1 MRNKRKIIIISII
14 TIILILGI
22 AIISV
27 NGAIP
32 LFGNGLNL
40 MNASIAQK
48 TVGSGLESAYIK
60 WDNFANAD
68 GYNVYISN
76 QNGGYTQLD
85 NELIRLYKDGS
96 SSYWRADAVG
106 LKAGNYKFKVVPIV
120 DGNEDTAS
128 QVESE
133 NITVEAHD
141 RTGFAWVNGATTGAY
156 NLDGTIKD
164 NANIIYVTE
173 DTKNTVSLDVQ
184 TSSSGKVENA
194 KGLQNILDLYK
205 KGYEYKPL
213 VVRIIGKV
221 TDPSTLDGGDI
232 VISGSG
238 SDKRINCGIT
248 FEGIG
253 EDATLYG
260 YGIRVKNASNVEIRN
275 IGVMLTDS
283 DEGDSIGLQ
292 QENDHVWV
300 HNCDLFYGEP
310 GSDSDQVKGDG
321 ALDCKKSTY
330 ITFSYN
336 HFFDTGK
343 SNLLG
348 LSENTTDDLYI
359 TYHHNWYDH
368 SDSRHPRIR
377 FYSAHVYNNYYDG
390 NSKYGVGAC
399 LGSSVLVEGNYFRNC
414 KKPMMISMQGS
425 DTSGTF
431 SKEDGGM
438 IKAYNN
444 YMIGQES
451 YIPYSQD
458 NKSFDAFEVSSIDDK
473 VPSSVTS
480 LQGGKTYN
488 NFDTSSIMY
497 EYKADSPEEAK
508 NKVEKYAGRLNGGDF
523 KWTFDD
529 SKDDESDKLSAELKN
544 ALESYE
550 SNLLSVG
557 GDSIDMSEEPTPE
570 PEVIS
575 VESISLNSQTGELR
589 VGEQTTLIA
598 TITPDNAT
606 NKSVTWKS
614 DNTEAATVE
623 NGVVTAVGEG
633 KANITVTTVDGN
645 KTATCEI
652 TVLPEEEPEPDPEP
666 EVINVEN
673 VTLNSQNE
681 ELKIGDTVTLV
692 ATITPSNATNKNVT
706 WSSDNTNVATVNN
719 GVVRAVGE
727 GKANITVTTVDGN
740 KTAVCEIT
748 VLPKE
753 EPEPDPE
760 PEVINVENVTLN
772 SQNEELKIGD
782 TVTLVATIT
791 PSNATN
797 KNVTWSSDNT
807 NVATVN
813 NGVVRAVGEGKA
825 NITVTTVDGN
835 KTATCMIT
843 VLPEEEPE
851 PEPEPEPTPEPDPE
865 PEVINVESVALNSQN
880 EELKI
885 GETTTLVATVMPSN
899 ATNKKVVWSSDNTN
913 VATVNN
919 GVVTAVGEGSANI
932 KVTTVDGNKT
942 AVCKIT
948 VVDEQEDV
956 ISTISYDITDST
968 NKNVTATI
976 TFNRNDVTITNNDGN
991 NQYVFE
997 TNGEFTFEY
1006 VDSEGNIGTNT
1017 ARVNWIDKEAPV
1029 LEIEYENIN
1038 DGKEVKV
1045 MIKSNE
1051 ELLEVNGWELSED
1064 RMSMSKTF
1072 SANEN
1077 IVIEVSDLVGNV
1089 TEATIN
1095 VESIQ
1100 NSENNDNENDTNDN
1114 ASDNQ
1119 EDNTVA
1125 SGKLPYT
1132 GFETIVKIFI
1142 GLAIVGSI
1150 VFYVRY
1156 KKLQIK

>member
-48 TVGSGLESAYIK
+48 TVGSGLESAYIE

-348 LSENTTDDLYI
+348 LSENTTDNLYI

-451 YIPYSQD
+451 YIPYLQD

-652 TVLPEEEPEPDPEP
+652 TVLTE
-666 EVINVEN
+666 
-673 VTLNSQNE
+673 
-681 ELKIGDTVTLV
+681 
-692 ATITPSNATNKNVT
+692 
-706 WSSDNTNVATVNN
+706 
-719 GVVRAVGE
+719 
-727 GKANITVTTVDGN
+727 
-740 KTAVCEIT
+740 
-748 VLPKE
+748 E

-843 VLPEEEPE
+843 VLPEEE

-1100 NSENNDNENDTNDN
+1100 NSENNVNENNTNDN

>member
-48 TVGSGLESAYIK
+48 TVGSGLESAYIE

-348 LSENTTDDLYI
+348 LSENTTDNLYI

-451 YIPYSQD
+451 YIPYLQD

-740 KTAVCEIT
+740 KTA
-748 VLPKE
+748 
-753 EPEPDPE
+753 
-760 PEVINVENVTLN
+760 
-772 SQNEELKIGD
+772 
-782 TVTLVATIT
+782 
-791 PSNATN
+791 
-797 KNVTWSSDNT
+797 
-807 NVATVN
+807 
-813 NGVVRAVGEGKA
+813 
-825 NITVTTVDGN
+825 
-835 KTATCMIT
+835 TCMIT
-843 VLPEEEPE
+843 VLPEEE

-1089 TEATIN
+1089 TEATVN

-1100 NSENNDNENDTNDN
+1100 NSENNDNENNTNDN

>member
-48 TVGSGLESAYIK
+48 TVGSGLESAYIE

-348 LSENTTDDLYI
+348 LSENTTDNLYI

-451 YIPYSQD
+451 YIPYLQD

-623 NGVVTAVGEG
+623 NGVVRAVGEG

-645 KTATCEI
+645 KTATCMI
-652 TVLPEEEPEPDPEP
+652 TVLPE
-666 EVINVEN
+666 
-673 VTLNSQNE
+673 
-681 ELKIGDTVTLV
+681 
-692 ATITPSNATNKNVT
+692 
-706 WSSDNTNVATVNN
+706 
-719 GVVRAVGE
+719 
-727 GKANITVTTVDGN
+727 
-740 KTAVCEIT
+740 
-748 VLPKE
+748 E

-851 PEPEPEPTPEPDPE
+851 PDPE
-865 PEVINVESVALNSQN
+865 PEVINVENVTLNSQN

-885 GETTTLVATVMPSN
+885 GDTVTLVATITPSN
-899 ATNKKVVWSSDNTN
+899 ATNKNVTWSSDNTN

-1100 NSENNDNENDTNDN
+1100 NSENNDNENNTNDN

>member
-48 TVGSGLESAYIK
+48 TVGSGLESAYIE

-348 LSENTTDDLYI
+348 LSENTTDNLYI

-438 IKAYNN
+438 IKSYNN

-451 YIPYSQD
+451 YIPYLQD

-740 KTAVCEIT
+740 KTA
-748 VLPKE
+748 
-753 EPEPDPE
+753 
-760 PEVINVENVTLN
+760 
-772 SQNEELKIGD
+772 
-782 TVTLVATIT
+782 
-791 PSNATN
+791 
-797 KNVTWSSDNT
+797 
-807 NVATVN
+807 
-813 NGVVRAVGEGKA
+813 
-825 NITVTTVDGN
+825 
-835 KTATCMIT
+835 TCMIT
-843 VLPEEEPE
+843 VLPEEE

-997 TNGEFTFEY
+997 TNGEFIFEY

-1100 NSENNDNENDTNDN
+1100 NSENNDNENNTNDN

>member
-14 TIILILGI
+14 TIILIFGI

-32 LFGNGLNL
+32 LVGNGLNL
-40 MNASIAQK
+40 MNASITQK
-48 TVGSGLESAYIK
+48 TVGSGLESAYIE

-205 KGYEYKPL
+205 KGYESKPL

-292 QENDHVWV
+292 QENDHIWV

-458 NKSFDAFEVSSIDDK
+458 NKSFDAYEVSSIDDK

-529 SKDDESDKLSAELKN
+529 SKDDESDKLNAELKN

-557 GDSIDMSEEPTPE
+557 GDSIDMPEEPTPE
-570 PEVIS
+570 PDVIS
-575 VESISLNSQTGELR
+575 VESVSLNSQTGELR

-652 TVLPEEEPEPDPEP
+652 TVLPEEPEP

-727 GKANITVTTVDGN
+727 G
-740 KTAVCEIT
+740 
-748 VLPKE
+748 
-753 EPEPDPE
+753 
-760 PEVINVENVTLN
+760 
-772 SQNEELKIGD
+772 S
-782 TVTLVATIT
+782 
-791 PSNATN
+791 
-797 KNVTWSSDNT
+797 
-807 NVATVN
+807 
-813 NGVVRAVGEGKA
+813 A

-843 VLPEEEPE
+843 VLPEEE

-885 GETTTLVATVMPSN
+885 GETITLVATVMPSN
-899 ATNKKVVWSSDNTN
+899 ATNKNVVWSSDNTN

-932 KVTTVDGNKT
+932 TVTTVDGNKT

-976 TFNRNDVTITNNDGN
+976 TFNRNDVTITNNDGS

-1006 VDSEGNIGTNT
+1006 VDSEGNTGTNT

-1045 MIKSNE
+1045 TIKSNE
-1051 ELLEVNGWELSED
+1051 ELLEVDGWELSED

-1095 VESIQ
+1095 VDSIQ
-1100 NSENNDNENDTNDN
+1100 NSENNDNENNTNDN
-1114 ASDNQ
+1114 DSDNQ

>member
-48 TVGSGLESAYIK
+48 TVGSGLESAYIEWNK
-60 WDNFANAD
+60 FANAD

-348 LSENTTDDLYI
+348 LSENTTDNLYI

-451 YIPYSQD
+451 YIPYLQD

-666 EVINVEN
+666 EVINVES
-673 VTLNSQNE
+673 VALNSQNE
-681 ELKIGDTVTLV
+681 ELKIGETTTLV
-692 ATITPSNATNKNVT
+692 ATVMPSNATNKKVV

-719 GVVRAVGE
+719 GVVTAVGE
-727 GKANITVTTVDGN
+727 GSANIKVTTEDGN
-740 KTAVCEIT
+740 KTAV
-748 VLPKE
+748 
-753 EPEPDPE
+753 
-760 PEVINVENVTLN
+760 
-772 SQNEELKIGD
+772 
-782 TVTLVATIT
+782 
-791 PSNATN
+791 
-797 KNVTWSSDNT
+797 
-807 NVATVN
+807 
-813 NGVVRAVGEGKA
+813 
-825 NITVTTVDGN
+825 
-835 KTATCMIT
+835 CMIT
-843 VLPEEEPE
+843 VLPEEE

-885 GETTTLVATVMPSN
+885 GDTVTLVATITPSN
-899 ATNKKVVWSSDNTN
+899 ATNKNVTWSSDNTN

-1100 NSENNDNENDTNDN
+1100 NSENNDNENNDN
-1114 ASDNQ
+1114 
-1119 EDNTVA
+1119 
-1125 SGKLPYT
+1125 
-1132 GFETIVKIFI
+1132 
-1142 GLAIVGSI
+1142 
-1150 VFYVRY
+1150 R
-1156 KKLQIK
+1156 

>member
-40 MNASIAQK
+40 MNASITQK
-48 TVGSGLESAYIK
+48 TVGSGLESAYIE

-205 KGYEYKPL
+205 KGYESKPL

-458 NKSFDAFEVSSIDDK
+458 NKSFDAYEVSSIDDK

-529 SKDDESDKLSAELKN
+529 SKDDESDKLNAELKN

-557 GDSIDMSEEPTPE
+557 GDSIDMPEEPTPE
-570 PEVIS
+570 PDVIS
-575 VESISLNSQTGELR
+575 VESVSLNSQTGELR

-652 TVLPEEEPEPDPEP
+652 TVLPEEEPEP

-760 PEVINVENVTLN
+760 PEVINVENVSLN
-772 SQNEELKIGD
+772 IPSDELEIGE
-782 TVTLVATIT
+782 TVALVAIVM

-813 NGVVRAVGEGKA
+813 NGVVRAVGEGSA

-843 VLPEEEPE
+843 VLPEEE

-899 ATNKKVVWSSDNTN
+899 ATNKNVVWSSDNTN

-932 KVTTVDGNKT
+932 TVTTVDGNKT

-976 TFNRNDVTITNNDGN
+976 TFNRNDVTITNNDGS

-1006 VDSEGNIGTNT
+1006 VDSEGNTGTNT
-1017 ARVNWIDKEAPV
+1017 ARVNWIDKEEPV

-1038 DGKEVKV
+1038 GGKEFKV
-1045 MIKSNE
+1045 TIKSNE
-1051 ELLEVNGWELSED
+1051 ELLEVDGWELSED
-1064 RMSMSKTF
+1064 RRSMSKTF

-1095 VESIQ
+1095 VDSIQ
-1100 NSENNDNENDTNDN
+1100 NSENNDNENNTNDN

>member
-32 LFGNGLNL
+32 LFGNRLNL
-40 MNASIAQK
+40 MNASITQK
-48 TVGSGLESAYIK
+48 TVGSGLESAYIE

-205 KGYEYKPL
+205 KGYESKPL

-292 QENDHVWV
+292 QENDHIWV

-458 NKSFDAFEVSSIDDK
+458 NKSFDAYEVSSIDDK

-529 SKDDESDKLSAELKN
+529 SKDDESDKLNAELKN

-557 GDSIDMSEEPTPE
+557 GDSIDMPEEPTPE
-570 PEVIS
+570 PDVIS
-575 VESISLNSQTGELR
+575 VESVSLNSQTGELR

-652 TVLPEEEPEPDPEP
+652 TVLPEEEPEP

-740 KTAVCEIT
+740 KTAVC
-748 VLPKE
+748 
-753 EPEPDPE
+753 
-760 PEVINVENVTLN
+760 
-772 SQNEELKIGD
+772 
-782 TVTLVATIT
+782 
-791 PSNATN
+791 
-797 KNVTWSSDNT
+797 
-807 NVATVN
+807 
-813 NGVVRAVGEGKA
+813 
-825 NITVTTVDGN
+825 
-835 KTATCMIT
+835 
-843 VLPEEEPE
+843 
-851 PEPEPEPTPEPDPE
+851 
-865 PEVINVESVALNSQN
+865 
-880 EELKI
+880 
-885 GETTTLVATVMPSN
+885 
-899 ATNKKVVWSSDNTN
+899 
-913 VATVNN
+913 
-919 GVVTAVGEGSANI
+919 
-932 KVTTVDGNKT
+932 
-942 AVCKIT
+942 KIT

-976 TFNRNDVTITNNDGN
+976 TFNRNDVTITNNDGS

-1006 VDSEGNIGTNT
+1006 VDSEGNTGTNT

-1045 MIKSNE
+1045 TIKSNE
-1051 ELLEVNGWELSED
+1051 ELLEVDGWELSED

-1100 NSENNDNENDTNDN
+1100 NSENNDNENNTNDN
-1114 ASDNQ
+1114 DSDNQ

>member
-40 MNASIAQK
+40 MNASITQK
-48 TVGSGLESAYIK
+48 TVGSGLESAYIE

-205 KGYEYKPL
+205 KGYESKPL

-348 LSENTTDDLYI
+348 LSENTTDNLYI

-529 SKDDESDKLSAELKN
+529 SKDDESDKLNAELKN

-557 GDSIDMSEEPTPE
+557 GDSIDMPEEPTPE

-575 VESISLNSQTGELR
+575 VESVSLNSQTGKLR

-652 TVLPEEEPEPDPEP
+652 TVLPEEEPEPEI
-666 EVINVEN
+666 INVEN

-843 VLPEEEPE
+843 VLPEEE

-1100 NSENNDNENDTNDN
+1100 NSENNDNENNTNDN

>member
-40 MNASIAQK
+40 MNASITQK
-48 TVGSGLESAYIK
+48 TVGSGLESAYIE

-205 KGYEYKPL
+205 KGYESKPL

-529 SKDDESDKLSAELKN
+529 SKDDESDKLNAELKN

-557 GDSIDMSEEPTPE
+557 GDSIDMPEEPTPE

-575 VESISLNSQTGELR
+575 VESVSLNSQTGKLR

-740 KTAVCEIT
+740 KTA
-748 VLPKE
+748 
-753 EPEPDPE
+753 
-760 PEVINVENVTLN
+760 
-772 SQNEELKIGD
+772 
-782 TVTLVATIT
+782 
-791 PSNATN
+791 
-797 KNVTWSSDNT
+797 
-807 NVATVN
+807 
-813 NGVVRAVGEGKA
+813 
-825 NITVTTVDGN
+825 
-835 KTATCMIT
+835 TCMIT
-843 VLPEEEPE
+843 VLPEEE

-1100 NSENNDNENDTNDN
+1100 NSENNDNENNTNDN

>member
-32 LFGNGLNL
+32 LFGNRLNL
-40 MNASIAQK
+40 MNASITQK
-48 TVGSGLESAYIK
+48 TVGSGLESAYIE

-194 KGLQNILDLYK
+194 KGLQNILAFYK
-205 KGYEYKPL
+205 QGYESKPL

-292 QENDHVWV
+292 QENDHIWV

-458 NKSFDAFEVSSIDDK
+458 NKSFDAYEVSSIDDK

-529 SKDDESDKLSAELKN
+529 SKDDESDKLNAELKN

-557 GDSIDMSEEPTPE
+557 GDSIDMPEEPTPE
-570 PEVIS
+570 PDVIS
-575 VESISLNSQTGELR
+575 VESVSLNSQTGELR

-652 TVLPEEEPEPDPEP
+652 TVLPEEEPEP

-760 PEVINVENVTLN
+760 PEVINVESVSLN
-772 SQNEELKIGD
+772 IQSDELEIGE
-782 TVTLVATIT
+782 TVALVATVM

-813 NGVVRAVGEGKA
+813 NGVVRAVGEGSA

-851 PEPEPEPTPEPDPE
+851 PEPEPTPE

-899 ATNKKVVWSSDNTN
+899 ATNKNVVWSSDNTN

-919 GVVTAVGEGSANI
+919 GVVTAVGEGSTNI
-932 KVTTVDGNKT
+932 TVTTVDGNKT

-976 TFNRNDVTITNNDGN
+976 TFNRNDVTITNNDGS

-1006 VDSEGNIGTNT
+1006 VDSEGNTGTNT

-1045 MIKSNE
+1045 TIKSNE
-1051 ELLEVNGWELSED
+1051 ELLEVDGWELSED

-1100 NSENNDNENDTNDN
+1100 NSENNDNENNTNDN
-1114 ASDNQ
+1114 DSDNQ

>member
-48 TVGSGLESAYIK
+48 TVGSGLESAYIE

-283 DEGDSIGLQ
+283 YEGDSIGLQ

-348 LSENTTDDLYI
+348 LSENTTDNLYI

-451 YIPYSQD
+451 YIPYLQD

-727 GKANITVTTVDGN
+727 GKANI
-740 KTAVCEIT
+740 
-748 VLPKE
+748 
-753 EPEPDPE
+753 
-760 PEVINVENVTLN
+760 
-772 SQNEELKIGD
+772 
-782 TVTLVATIT
+782 
-791 PSNATN
+791 
-797 KNVTWSSDNT
+797 
-807 NVATVN
+807 
-813 NGVVRAVGEGKA
+813 
-825 NITVTTVDGN
+825 
-835 KTATCMIT
+835 
-843 VLPEEEPE
+843 
-851 PEPEPEPTPEPDPE
+851 
-865 PEVINVESVALNSQN
+865 
-880 EELKI
+880 
-885 GETTTLVATVMPSN
+885 
-899 ATNKKVVWSSDNTN
+899 
-913 VATVNN
+913 
-919 GVVTAVGEGSANI
+919 

-1077 IVIEVSDLVGNV
+1077 IAIEVSDLVGNV

-1100 NSENNDNENDTNDN
+1100 NSENNDNENNTNDN

>member
-48 TVGSGLESAYIK
+48 TVGSGLESAYIE

-348 LSENTTDDLYI
+348 LSENTTDNLYI

-451 YIPYSQD
+451 YIPYLQD

-557 GDSIDMSEEPTPE
+557 GDSIDMSEEPTPD

-740 KTAVCEIT
+740 KTA
-748 VLPKE
+748 
-753 EPEPDPE
+753 
-760 PEVINVENVTLN
+760 
-772 SQNEELKIGD
+772 
-782 TVTLVATIT
+782 
-791 PSNATN
+791 
-797 KNVTWSSDNT
+797 
-807 NVATVN
+807 
-813 NGVVRAVGEGKA
+813 
-825 NITVTTVDGN
+825 
-835 KTATCMIT
+835 TCMIT
-843 VLPEEEPE
+843 VLPEEE

-1100 NSENNDNENDTNDN
+1100 NSENNDNENNTNDN

>member
-48 TVGSGLESAYIK
+48 TVGSGLESAYIE

-348 LSENTTDDLYI
+348 LSENTTDNLYI

-451 YIPYSQD
+451 YIPYLQD

-652 TVLPEEEPEPDPEP
+652 TVLTE
-666 EVINVEN
+666 
-673 VTLNSQNE
+673 
-681 ELKIGDTVTLV
+681 
-692 ATITPSNATNKNVT
+692 
-706 WSSDNTNVATVNN
+706 
-719 GVVRAVGE
+719 
-727 GKANITVTTVDGN
+727 
-740 KTAVCEIT
+740 
-748 VLPKE
+748 E

-843 VLPEEEPE
+843 VLPEEE

-1100 NSENNDNENDTNDN
+1100 NSENNDNENNTNDN

>member
-48 TVGSGLESAYIK
+48 TVGSGLESAYIE

-348 LSENTTDDLYI
+348 LSENTTDNLYI

-451 YIPYSQD
+451 YIPYLQD

-740 KTAVCEIT
+740 KTA
-748 VLPKE
+748 
-753 EPEPDPE
+753 
-760 PEVINVENVTLN
+760 
-772 SQNEELKIGD
+772 
-782 TVTLVATIT
+782 
-791 PSNATN
+791 
-797 KNVTWSSDNT
+797 
-807 NVATVN
+807 
-813 NGVVRAVGEGKA
+813 
-825 NITVTTVDGN
+825 
-835 KTATCMIT
+835 TCMIT
-843 VLPEEEPE
+843 VLPEEE

-1100 NSENNDNENDTNDN
+1100 NSENNDNENNTNDN

>member
-48 TVGSGLESAYIK
+48 TVGSGLESAYIE

-348 LSENTTDDLYI
+348 LSENTTDNLYI

-451 YIPYSQD
+451 YIPYLQD

-645 KTATCEI
+645 KTATCMI
-652 TVLPEEEPEPDPEP
+652 TVLPEEEPEPEPEPTPEPDPEP
-666 EVINVEN
+666 EVINVES
-673 VTLNSQNE
+673 VALNSQNE
-681 ELKIGDTVTLV
+681 ELKIGETTTLV
-692 ATITPSNATNKNVT
+692 ATVMPSNATNKKVV

-719 GVVRAVGE
+719 GVVTAVGE
-727 GKANITVTTVDGN
+727 GSANIKVTTEDGN
-740 KTAVCEIT
+740 KTAV
-748 VLPKE
+748 
-753 EPEPDPE
+753 
-760 PEVINVENVTLN
+760 
-772 SQNEELKIGD
+772 
-782 TVTLVATIT
+782 
-791 PSNATN
+791 
-797 KNVTWSSDNT
+797 
-807 NVATVN
+807 
-813 NGVVRAVGEGKA
+813 
-825 NITVTTVDGN
+825 
-835 KTATCMIT
+835 CMIT
-843 VLPEEEPE
+843 VLPEEE

-1100 NSENNDNENDTNDN
+1100 NSENNDNENNTNDN

>member
-48 TVGSGLESAYIK
+48 TVGSGLESAYIE

-348 LSENTTDDLYI
+348 LSENTTDNLYI

-451 YIPYSQD
+451 YIPYLQD

-652 TVLPEEEPEPDPEP
+652 TVLTE
-666 EVINVEN
+666 
-673 VTLNSQNE
+673 
-681 ELKIGDTVTLV
+681 
-692 ATITPSNATNKNVT
+692 
-706 WSSDNTNVATVNN
+706 
-719 GVVRAVGE
+719 
-727 GKANITVTTVDGN
+727 
-740 KTAVCEIT
+740 
-748 VLPKE
+748 E

-843 VLPEEEPE
+843 VLPEEE

-1072 SANEN
+1072 KANEN

-1100 NSENNDNENDTNDN
+1100 NSENNDNENNTNDN

>member
-14 TIILILGI
+14 TIILIFGI

-48 TVGSGLESAYIK
+48 TVGSGLESAYIE

-120 DGNEDTAS
+120 DENEDTAS

-348 LSENTTDDLYI
+348 LSENTTDNLYI

-451 YIPYSQD
+451 YIPYLQD

-652 TVLPEEEPEPDPEP
+652 TVLTE
-666 EVINVEN
+666 
-673 VTLNSQNE
+673 
-681 ELKIGDTVTLV
+681 
-692 ATITPSNATNKNVT
+692 
-706 WSSDNTNVATVNN
+706 
-719 GVVRAVGE
+719 
-727 GKANITVTTVDGN
+727 
-740 KTAVCEIT
+740 
-748 VLPKE
+748 E

-843 VLPEEEPE
+843 VLPEEE

-1100 NSENNDNENDTNDN
+1100 NSENNDNENNTNDN

>member
-48 TVGSGLESAYIK
+48 TVGSGLESAYIE

-348 LSENTTDDLYI
+348 LSENTTDNLYI

-451 YIPYSQD
+451 CIPYLQD

-645 KTATCEI
+645 KTATC
-652 TVLPEEEPEPDPEP
+652 
-666 EVINVEN
+666 
-673 VTLNSQNE
+673 
-681 ELKIGDTVTLV
+681 
-692 ATITPSNATNKNVT
+692 
-706 WSSDNTNVATVNN
+706 
-719 GVVRAVGE
+719 
-727 GKANITVTTVDGN
+727 
-740 KTAVCEIT
+740 
-748 VLPKE
+748 
-753 EPEPDPE
+753 
-760 PEVINVENVTLN
+760 
-772 SQNEELKIGD
+772 
-782 TVTLVATIT
+782 
-791 PSNATN
+791 
-797 KNVTWSSDNT
+797 
-807 NVATVN
+807 
-813 NGVVRAVGEGKA
+813 
-825 NITVTTVDGN
+825 
-835 KTATCMIT
+835 MIT
-843 VLPEEEPE
+843 VLPEEEP
-851 PEPEPEPTPEPDPE
+851 
-865 PEVINVESVALNSQN
+865 
-880 EELKI
+880 
-885 GETTTLVATVMPSN
+885 
-899 ATNKKVVWSSDNTN
+899 
-913 VATVNN
+913 
-919 GVVTAVGEGSANI
+919 
-932 KVTTVDGNKT
+932 
-942 AVCKIT
+942 
-948 VVDEQEDV
+948 V

-1100 NSENNDNENDTNDN
+1100 NSENNDNENNTNDN

>member
-14 TIILILGI
+14 TIILIFGI

-48 TVGSGLESAYIK
+48 TVGSGLESAYIE

-120 DGNEDTAS
+120 DENEDTAS

-348 LSENTTDDLYI
+348 LSENTTDNLYI

-451 YIPYSQD
+451 YIPYLQD

-645 KTATCEI
+645 KTATCMI
-652 TVLPEEEPEPDPEP
+652 TVLPEEEPEPEPEPTPEPDPEP
-666 EVINVEN
+666 EVINVES
-673 VTLNSQNE
+673 VALNSQNE
-681 ELKIGDTVTLV
+681 ELKIGETTTLV
-692 ATITPSNATNKNVT
+692 ATVMPSNATNKKVV

-719 GVVRAVGE
+719 GVVTAVGE
-727 GKANITVTTVDGN
+727 GSANIKVTT
-740 KTAVCEIT
+740 E
-748 VLPKE
+748 
-753 EPEPDPE
+753 
-760 PEVINVENVTLN
+760 
-772 SQNEELKIGD
+772 
-782 TVTLVATIT
+782 
-791 PSNATN
+791 
-797 KNVTWSSDNT
+797 
-807 NVATVN
+807 
-813 NGVVRAVGEGKA
+813 
-825 NITVTTVDGN
+825 DGN

-843 VLPEEEPE
+843 VLPEEE

-1100 NSENNDNENDTNDN
+1100 NSENNDNENNTNDN

>member
-48 TVGSGLESAYIK
+48 TVGSGLESAYIE

-348 LSENTTDDLYI
+348 LSENTTDNLYI

-444 YMIGQES
+444 YMLGQES
-451 YIPYSQD
+451 YIPYLQD

-575 VESISLNSQTGELR
+575 VESVSLNSQTGELR

-645 KTATCEI
+645 KTATC
-652 TVLPEEEPEPDPEP
+652 
-666 EVINVEN
+666 
-673 VTLNSQNE
+673 
-681 ELKIGDTVTLV
+681 
-692 ATITPSNATNKNVT
+692 
-706 WSSDNTNVATVNN
+706 
-719 GVVRAVGE
+719 
-727 GKANITVTTVDGN
+727 
-740 KTAVCEIT
+740 
-748 VLPKE
+748 
-753 EPEPDPE
+753 
-760 PEVINVENVTLN
+760 
-772 SQNEELKIGD
+772 
-782 TVTLVATIT
+782 
-791 PSNATN
+791 
-797 KNVTWSSDNT
+797 
-807 NVATVN
+807 
-813 NGVVRAVGEGKA
+813 
-825 NITVTTVDGN
+825 
-835 KTATCMIT
+835 MIT
-843 VLPEEEPE
+843 VLPEEE

-991 NQYVFE
+991 NQCVFE

-1006 VDSEGNIGTNT
+1006 VDSEGNIGTNM

-1100 NSENNDNENDTNDN
+1100 NSENNDNENNTNDN

>member
-48 TVGSGLESAYIK
+48 TVGSGLESAYIE

-348 LSENTTDDLYI
+348 LSENTTDNLYI

-451 YIPYSQD
+451 YIPYLQD

-645 KTATCEI
+645 KTATCMI
-652 TVLPEEEPEPDPEP
+652 TVLPEEEPEPEPEPTPEPDPEP

-719 GVVRAVGE
+719 GVVTAVGE
-727 GKANITVTTVDGN
+727 GSANIKVTTEDGN
-740 KTAVCEIT
+740 KTAVCMIT
-748 VLPKE
+748 VLPE
-753 EPEPDPE
+753 EEPEPEPEPTPEPDPE

-797 KNVTWSSDNT
+797 KNVT
-807 NVATVN
+807 
-813 NGVVRAVGEGKA
+813 
-825 NITVTTVDGN
+825 
-835 KTATCMIT
+835 
-843 VLPEEEPE
+843 
-851 PEPEPEPTPEPDPE
+851 
-865 PEVINVESVALNSQN
+865 
-880 EELKI
+880 
-885 GETTTLVATVMPSN
+885 
-899 ATNKKVVWSSDNTN
+899 WSSDNTN

-1100 NSENNDNENDTNDN
+1100 NSENNDNENNTNDN

>member
-40 MNASIAQK
+40 MNASITQK
-48 TVGSGLESAYIK
+48 TVGSGLESAYIE

-205 KGYEYKPL
+205 KGYESKPL

-458 NKSFDAFEVSSIDDK
+458 NKSFDAYEVSSIDDK

-529 SKDDESDKLSAELKN
+529 SKDDESDKLNAELKN

-557 GDSIDMSEEPTPE
+557 GDSIDMPEEPTPE
-570 PEVIS
+570 PDVIS
-575 VESISLNSQTGELR
+575 VESVSLNSQTGELR

-633 KANITVTTVDGN
+633 KANITVTTVDEN

-652 TVLPEEEPEPDPEP
+652 TVLPEEEPEP

-760 PEVINVENVTLN
+760 PEVINVENVSLN
-772 SQNEELKIGD
+772 IPSDELEIGE
-782 TVTLVATIT
+782 TVALVAIVM

-813 NGVVRAVGEGKA
+813 NGVVRAVGEGSA

-843 VLPEEEPE
+843 VLPEEE

-899 ATNKKVVWSSDNTN
+899 ATNKNVVWSSDNTN

-932 KVTTVDGNKT
+932 TVTTVDGNKT

-976 TFNRNDVTITNNDGN
+976 TFNRNDVTITNNDGS

-1006 VDSEGNIGTNT
+1006 VDSEGNTGTNT
-1017 ARVNWIDKEAPV
+1017 ARVNWIDKEEPV

-1038 DGKEVKV
+1038 GGKEVKV
-1045 MIKSNE
+1045 TIKSNE
-1051 ELLEVNGWELSED
+1051 ELLEVDGWELSED
-1064 RMSMSKTF
+1064 RRSMSKTF

-1095 VESIQ
+1095 VDSIQ
-1100 NSENNDNENDTNDN
+1100 NSENNDNENNTNDN

>member
-529 SKDDESDKLSAELKN
+529 SKDDESDKLNAELKN

-652 TVLPEEEPEPDPEP
+652 TVLPEEEPEP

-813 NGVVRAVGEGKA
+813 NGVVRAVGEGSA

-851 PEPEPEPTPEPDPE
+851 PEPEPTPE

-899 ATNKKVVWSSDNTN
+899 ATNKNVVWSSDNTN

-919 GVVTAVGEGSANI
+919 GVVTAVGEGSTNI
-932 KVTTVDGNKT
+932 TVTTVDGNKT

-1100 NSENNDNENDTNDN
+1100 NSENNDNENNTNDN

>member
-14 TIILILGI
+14 TIILIFGI

-32 LFGNGLNL
+32 LVGNGLNL
-40 MNASIAQK
+40 MNASITQK
-48 TVGSGLESAYIK
+48 TVGSGLESAYIE

-205 KGYEYKPL
+205 KGYESKPL

-292 QENDHVWV
+292 QENDHIWV

-458 NKSFDAFEVSSIDDK
+458 NKSFDAYEVSSIDDK

-529 SKDDESDKLSAELKN
+529 SKDDESDKLNAELKN

-557 GDSIDMSEEPTPE
+557 GDSIDMPEEPTPE
-570 PEVIS
+570 PDVIS
-575 VESISLNSQTGELR
+575 VESVSLNSQTGELR

-652 TVLPEEEPEPDPEP
+652 TVLPEEEPEP

-760 PEVINVENVTLN
+760 PEVINVESVSLN
-772 SQNEELKIGD
+772 IQSDELEMGE
-782 TVTLVATIT
+782 TVALVATVM

-813 NGVVRAVGEGKA
+813 NGVVRAVGEGSA

-851 PEPEPEPTPEPDPE
+851 PEPEPTPE

-899 ATNKKVVWSSDNTN
+899 ATNKNVVWSSDNTN

-919 GVVTAVGEGSANI
+919 GVVTAVGEGSTNI
-932 KVTTVDGNKT
+932 TVTTVDGNKT

-976 TFNRNDVTITNNDGN
+976 TFNRNDVTITNNDGS

-1006 VDSEGNIGTNT
+1006 VDSEGNTGTNT

-1045 MIKSNE
+1045 TIKSNE
-1051 ELLEVNGWELSED
+1051 ELLEVDGWELSED

-1100 NSENNDNENDTNDN
+1100 NSENNDNENNTNDN
-1114 ASDNQ
+1114 DSDNQ

-1125 SGKLPYT
+1125 SRKLPYT

>member
-40 MNASIAQK
+40 MNASITQK
-48 TVGSGLESAYIK
+48 TVGSGLESAYIE

-205 KGYEYKPL
+205 KGYESKPL

-348 LSENTTDDLYI
+348 LSENTTDNLYI

-414 KKPMMISMQGS
+414 KKPMMISMQGT

-451 YIPYSQD
+451 YIPYLQD

-557 GDSIDMSEEPTPE
+557 GDSIDMPEEPTPE

-575 VESISLNSQTGELR
+575 VESVSLNSQTGELR

-740 KTAVCEIT
+740 KTA
-748 VLPKE
+748 
-753 EPEPDPE
+753 
-760 PEVINVENVTLN
+760 
-772 SQNEELKIGD
+772 
-782 TVTLVATIT
+782 
-791 PSNATN
+791 
-797 KNVTWSSDNT
+797 
-807 NVATVN
+807 
-813 NGVVRAVGEGKA
+813 
-825 NITVTTVDGN
+825 
-835 KTATCMIT
+835 TCMIT
-843 VLPEEEPE
+843 VLPEEE

-1100 NSENNDNENDTNDN
+1100 NSENNDNENNTNDN

-1132 GFETIVKIFI
+1132 GFETIVKVFI

>member
-48 TVGSGLESAYIK
+48 TVGSGLESAYIE

-348 LSENTTDDLYI
+348 LSENTTDNLYI

-444 YMIGQES
+444 YMLGQES
-451 YIPYSQD
+451 YIPYLQD

-740 KTAVCEIT
+740 KTA
-748 VLPKE
+748 
-753 EPEPDPE
+753 
-760 PEVINVENVTLN
+760 
-772 SQNEELKIGD
+772 
-782 TVTLVATIT
+782 
-791 PSNATN
+791 
-797 KNVTWSSDNT
+797 
-807 NVATVN
+807 
-813 NGVVRAVGEGKA
+813 
-825 NITVTTVDGN
+825 
-835 KTATCMIT
+835 TCMIT
-843 VLPEEEPE
+843 VLPEEE

-1029 LEIEYENIN
+1029 LKIEYENIN

-1100 NSENNDNENDTNDN
+1100 NSENNDNENNTNDN

>member
-14 TIILILGI
+14 TIILIFGI

-48 TVGSGLESAYIK
+48 TVGSGLESAYIE

-120 DGNEDTAS
+120 DENEDTAS

-348 LSENTTDDLYI
+348 LSENTTDNLYI

-451 YIPYSQD
+451 YIPYLQD

-633 KANITVTTVDGN
+633 KANITVTT
-645 KTATCEI
+645 E
-652 TVLPEEEPEPDPEP
+652 
-666 EVINVEN
+666 
-673 VTLNSQNE
+673 
-681 ELKIGDTVTLV
+681 
-692 ATITPSNATNKNVT
+692 
-706 WSSDNTNVATVNN
+706 
-719 GVVRAVGE
+719 
-727 GKANITVTTVDGN
+727 
-740 KTAVCEIT
+740 
-748 VLPKE
+748 
-753 EPEPDPE
+753 
-760 PEVINVENVTLN
+760 
-772 SQNEELKIGD
+772 
-782 TVTLVATIT
+782 
-791 PSNATN
+791 
-797 KNVTWSSDNT
+797 
-807 NVATVN
+807 
-813 NGVVRAVGEGKA
+813 
-825 NITVTTVDGN
+825 DGN

-843 VLPEEEPE
+843 VLPEEEPEPEPEPTPEPDPEPEVINVESVALNSQNEELKIGETTTLVATVMPSNATNKKVVWSSDNTNVATVNNGVVTAVGEGSANIKVTTEDGNKTATCMITVLPEEE

-1100 NSENNDNENDTNDN
+1100 NSENNDNENNTNDN

>member
-40 MNASIAQK
+40 MNASITQK
-48 TVGSGLESAYIK
+48 TVGSGLESAYIE

-205 KGYEYKPL
+205 KGYESKPL

-458 NKSFDAFEVSSIDDK
+458 NKSFDAYEVSSIDDK

-529 SKDDESDKLSAELKN
+529 SKDDESDKLNAELKN

-557 GDSIDMSEEPTPE
+557 GDSIDMPEEPTPE
-570 PEVIS
+570 PDVIS
-575 VESISLNSQTGELR
+575 VESVSLNSQTGELR

-652 TVLPEEEPEPDPEP
+652 TVLPEEEPEP

-760 PEVINVENVTLN
+760 PEVINVENVSLN
-772 SQNEELKIGD
+772 IPSDELEIGE
-782 TVTLVATIT
+782 TVALVAIVM

-813 NGVVRAVGEGKA
+813 NGVVRAVGEGSA

-843 VLPEEEPE
+843 VLPEEE

-899 ATNKKVVWSSDNTN
+899 ATNKNVVWSSDNTN

-932 KVTTVDGNKT
+932 TVTTVDGNKT

-976 TFNRNDVTITNNDGN
+976 TFNRNDVTITNNDGS

-1100 NSENNDNENDTNDN
+1100 NSENNDNENNTNDN

>member
-48 TVGSGLESAYIK
+48 TVGSGLESAYIE

-348 LSENTTDDLYI
+348 LSENTTDNLYI

-451 YIPYSQD
+451 YIPYLQD

-740 KTAVCEIT
+740 KTATCEIT
-748 VLPKE
+748 VLPEE

-843 VLPEEEPE
+843 VLPEEE

-1089 TEATIN
+1089 TEATVN

-1100 NSENNDNENDTNDN
+1100 NSENNDNENNTNDN

>member
-32 LFGNGLNL
+32 LFGNRLNL
-40 MNASIAQK
+40 MNASITQK
-48 TVGSGLESAYIK
+48 TVGSGLESAYIE

-205 KGYEYKPL
+205 KGYESKPL

-292 QENDHVWV
+292 QENDHIWV

-458 NKSFDAFEVSSIDDK
+458 NKSFDAYEVSSIDDK

-529 SKDDESDKLSAELKN
+529 SKDDESDKLNAELKN

-557 GDSIDMSEEPTPE
+557 GDSIDMPEEPTPE
-570 PEVIS
+570 PDVIS
-575 VESISLNSQTGELR
+575 VESVSLNSQTGELR

-652 TVLPEEEPEPDPEP
+652 TVLPEEEPEP

-760 PEVINVENVTLN
+760 PEVINVESVSLN
-772 SQNEELKIGD
+772 IQSDELEIGE
-782 TVTLVATIT
+782 TVALVATVM

-813 NGVVRAVGEGKA
+813 NGVVRAVGEGSA
-825 NITVTTVDGN
+825 NITATTVDGN

-851 PEPEPEPTPEPDPE
+851 PEPEPTPE

-899 ATNKKVVWSSDNTN
+899 ATNKNVVWSSDNTN

-919 GVVTAVGEGSANI
+919 GVVTAVGEGSTNI
-932 KVTTVDGNKT
+932 TVTTVDGNKT

-976 TFNRNDVTITNNDGN
+976 TFNRNDVTITNNDGS

-1006 VDSEGNIGTNT
+1006 VDSEGNTGTNT

-1045 MIKSNE
+1045 TIKSNE
-1051 ELLEVNGWELSED
+1051 ELLEVDGWELSED

-1100 NSENNDNENDTNDN
+1100 NSENNDNENNTNDN
-1114 ASDNQ
+1114 DSDNQ

>member
-48 TVGSGLESAYIK
+48 TVGSGLESAYIE

-348 LSENTTDDLYI
+348 LSENTTDNLYI

-451 YIPYSQD
+451 YIPYLQD

-645 KTATCEI
+645 KTATC
-652 TVLPEEEPEPDPEP
+652 
-666 EVINVEN
+666 
-673 VTLNSQNE
+673 
-681 ELKIGDTVTLV
+681 
-692 ATITPSNATNKNVT
+692 
-706 WSSDNTNVATVNN
+706 
-719 GVVRAVGE
+719 
-727 GKANITVTTVDGN
+727 
-740 KTAVCEIT
+740 
-748 VLPKE
+748 
-753 EPEPDPE
+753 
-760 PEVINVENVTLN
+760 
-772 SQNEELKIGD
+772 
-782 TVTLVATIT
+782 
-791 PSNATN
+791 
-797 KNVTWSSDNT
+797 
-807 NVATVN
+807 
-813 NGVVRAVGEGKA
+813 
-825 NITVTTVDGN
+825 
-835 KTATCMIT
+835 MIT
-843 VLPEEEPE
+843 VLPEEE

-919 GVVTAVGEGSANI
+919 GVVTAVGEGSANIKVTTEDGNKTAVCMITVLPEEEPEPEPEPTPEPDPEPEVINVENVTLNSQNEELKIGDTVTLVATITPSNATNKNVTWSSDNTNVATVNNGVVTAVGEESANI

-1100 NSENNDNENDTNDN
+1100 NSENNDNENNTNDN